1 MLGDKGAH
9 RPAFTAYLAALRA
22 GATSQEAAVKAF
34 GSIEKLSVDL
44 QHYIS
49 GMSFA
54 YVGTP
59 APAKVADSAL
69 QVRELSQAETNA
81 YRGGFLAIQGQFKQA
96 EPLLAAAVR
105 DDPKLALAQQNMTFL
120 HLARQEWK
128 DAFASAS
135 AAIALA
141 PNDGFMRFIRAE
153 LAFRRDVT
161 SHEDPQIETDLR
173 QSITTNP
180 DFAPAYDMLATF
192 LAVNNKDLP
201 EALAFAEKARA
212 MEPGTSEYQ
221 FSVARVLAQMRRYKE
236 AETLLLAARSRS
248 KDAAFTSRADE
259 LLDYLKKA
267 TEYDAQ
273 RLEQERAYAVYN
285 AERANETPTD
295 KAGVTPDARD
305 TTPEPYD
312 NSRGVELKHRG
323 LSAEGRVTRV
333 TCQGNTMQVTIEVGG
348 VPMVLRA
355 ADRTTVNYTDDR
367 PSKSGD
373 IEPCKEMQ
381 GRNAAILFRTD
392 NDNKEIL
399 SISLRR

>member
-1 MLGDKGAH
+1 
-9 RPAFTAYLAALRA
+9 
-22 GATSQEAAVKAF
+22 
-34 GSIEKLSVDL
+34 
-44 QHYIS
+44 
-49 GMSFA
+49 
-54 YVGTP
+54 
-59 APAKVADSAL
+59 
-69 QVRELSQAETNA
+69 
-81 YRGGFLAIQGQFKQA
+81 
-96 EPLLAAAVR
+96 
-105 DDPKLALAQQNMTFL
+105 MTFL

-273 RLEQERAYAVYN
+273 RLEQERAYALYN
-285 AERANETPTD
+285 AERANETPVD

-305 TTPEPYD
+305 TAEPYD

-323 LSAEGRVTRV
+323 LSAEGR
-333 TCQGNTMQVTIEVGG
+333 VTIEVGG

-381 GRNAAILFRTD
+381 GRNAAILFRND